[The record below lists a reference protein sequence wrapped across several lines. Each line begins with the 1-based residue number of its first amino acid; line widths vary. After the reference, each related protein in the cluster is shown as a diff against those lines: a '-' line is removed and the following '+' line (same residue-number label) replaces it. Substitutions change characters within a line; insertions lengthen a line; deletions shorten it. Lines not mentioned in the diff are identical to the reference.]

1 MKYTINAIID
11 RKPAHVVT
19 INADSRAMAIQIAAD
34 RLTADGV
41 MFERLVIADA
51 RPSVEYRLKDNRRA
65 WTVKTGDA
73 PAADHRVVLDIPR
86 RPSGVCNEY
95 YVRMTTPPTDDELKA
110 NPDAVPVIDDTTIS
124 APSLSHAYEWA
135 LTDRADDART
145 SIRCYLVPDDR
156 TAYAAAV
163 DVVRGVTTTLI
174 KYRGRPMDY
183 RLYVAAH
190 KTADKI
196 DDPDVLDMIG
206 CAAVGIAEGLCA
218 DPDDVPAMYD
228 RAYSAVNQYV
238 RAMRGGTSISLEVI
252 RECMSATRHNVREL
266 LGLTRGDADA
276 AARADADHLTAPAVD
291 AHLDA
296 LTDDVIDSTL
306 AIRLRA
312 RLTPK
317 QARVL
322 DLYMRGLSVRDICKA
337 TGTKDPKSVT
347 QHIHAI
353 RKHAAE
359 LIDAPAYAERAA
371 ALTAA
376 KKAADAADA
385 AALAMLIDYANTA
398 DRVADKT
405 ARARGIAY
413 KSTAVNHTH
422 WTAADRRRVA
432 HRTIAAASAVLHDA
446 PPAAPVDAVR
456 RDAYAADTAE
466 HKARADRAR
475 ADASAVADYS
485 PYVSDAD
492 RARVDAAAARF
503 NAASADARAAA
514 LAAIKC
520 RRMADKTR
528 LDARARRIACD
539 DARLAAMDAA
549 DRLRDAARM
558 TAAYTAAAVNAS
570 DAAAAAHDAV
580 RQHIKTGRRAAALA
594 AVIIARRAAD
604 AADAM
609 TARARSARRFYDAA
623 RADIDAAA
631 ADLDAVRAAALAS
644 LDDPTRAGYVDAD
657 NITAGDARNI
667 AARVR
672 RHARSLASV
681 PTARAAVD
689 AAAVAR
695 AHARLA
701 ADLIHA
707 VPLASILDGVS
718 IAHDADARAA
728 ARKGY
733 RD

>member
-1 MKYTINAIID
+1 MKYVINAIID
-11 RKPAHVVT
+11 RKPADRLTV
-19 INADSRAMAIQIAAD
+19 NADSRAMAMQTAAD

-41 MFERLVIADA
+41 MFDRLVIVDA
-51 RPSVEYRLKDNRRA
+51 RPAVEYRLKDNRRA

-95 YVRMTTPPTDDELKA
+95 YVRMTTPPTADELKV

-124 APSLSHAYEWA
+124 APSLSAAYEWA

-145 SIRCYLVPDDR
+145 SVRCYLIPDDR

-206 CAAVGIAEGLCA
+206 CAAVGIAEGLNA

-238 RAMRGGTSISLEVI
+238 RAMRGGASISLEVI
-252 RECMSATRHNVREL
+252 RECMTATRRNVREL

-276 AARADADHLTAPAVD
+276 AARADADRLTAPAAD
-291 AHLDA
+291 AHIDA

-306 AIRLRA
+306 AMRLRA

-317 QARVL
+317 QTRVL
-322 DLYMRGLSVRDICKA
+322 DLYMRGLSLRDICKA
-337 TGTKDPKSVT
+337 TGTKSDKTVRD
-347 QHIHAI
+347 HIKYI
-353 RKHAAE
+353 RQHAAE

-385 AALAMLIDYANTA
+385 AALAALIDYANTA

-413 KSTAVNHTH
+413 KSTIVNHTH
-422 WTAADRRRVA
+422 WTPADRRAVA
-432 HRTIAAASAVLHDA
+432 RRTLDNAAAVLTTAAAYVSTPDRRAVN
-446 PPAAPVDAVR
+446 AAAEKCR
-456 RDAYAADTAE
+456 AADM
-466 HKARADRAR
+466 
-475 ADASAVADYS
+475 
-485 PYVSDAD
+485 
-492 RARVDAAAARF
+492 
-503 NAASADARAAA
+503 DARAAG

-528 LDARARRIACD
+528 LDARARRLACD

-580 RQHIKTGRRAAALA
+580 RQHIKADRRAAALA
-594 AVIIARRAAD
+594 AVRIARRAAD

-672 RHARSLASV
+672 RHARFTSV

-701 ADLIHA
+701 ADLMHA
-707 VPLASILDGVS
+707 APLASILDGVS